1 MSGCD
6 NELKAYIE
14 QNLSDNFEKIATVK
28 NTDKSKIFLFKHK
41 NSDKMLVERISAN
54 RNDDVFKS
62 LKNKNSENLVNI
74 IEVCSD
80 DEGVIVLED
89 YVDGRNLQEIIDTEK
104 ISKKVACKWA
114 YQICN
119 ALIELHEMGIVHRD
133 IKPANIIINRQD
145 DAVLIDLSIARKISA
160 SGKGDTEN
168 LGTVGY
174 AAPEQYGIAQSGKT
188 TDIYSLGVLLNIMLT
203 GVHPAV
209 DTPKG
214 AVKRI
219 VNKATS
225 TRISKRYQNAVQMKK
240 DLKFFI

>member
-62 LKNKNSENLVNI
+62 LKNKNNTNLVNI
-74 IEVCSD
+74 VEVCSD

-104 ISKKVACKWA
+104 ISKKVACKWT

-174 AAPEQYGIAQSGKT
+174 AAPEQYGITQSGKT

-209 DTPKG
+209 DTPRG

>member
-14 QNLSDNFEKIATVK
+14 QNLNDNFEKIATVK
-28 NTDKSKIFLFKHK
+28 NTDKSKIFLFKHR
-41 NSDKMLVERISAN
+41 NSEKMLVERISAN
-54 RNDDVFKS
+54 RNDDVFKN
-62 LKNKNSENLVNI
+62 LKNKNNKNLVNI
-74 IEVCSD
+74 LEVCSD

-104 ISKKVACKWA
+104 ICKKIACKWT

-119 ALIELHEMGIVHRD
+119 ALIELHEIGIVHRD
-133 IKPANIIINRQD
+133 IKPANIIINRQN
-145 DAVLIDLSIARKISA
+145 DAVLIDLSIARKINA
-160 SGKGDTEN
+160 NGKGDTEN

-225 TRISKRYQNAVQMKK
+225 TQISKRYQNATQMKK